1 MGGEE
6 IGVVVEAG
14 PQAGDQQGREHEQ
27 QGGDEQRDAG
37 WPLGHVQRDRS
48 IGGRRTRGGRAF
60 CAGQGGARAA
70 GEGHGAERFVTQTL
84 ER

>member
-1 MGGEE
+1 MRAESRDAGDGGSGAVGGEVGGEE

-37 WPLGHVQRDRS
+37 WPLGHVQRDR
-48 IGGRRTRGGRAF
+48 
-60 CAGQGGARAA
+60 
-70 GEGHGAERFVTQTL
+70 
-84 ER
+84 